1 MRVARLLGCIKCVG
15 KLIECSGLDSV
26 TNALHV
32 LLVVR
37 EIVDGA
43 QLRAQNL
50 VATIKMV
57 QISATKVRTGVA
69 LTVFIKR
76 ARAYLMARIAQFND
90 AVAREEMPIARVA
103 CGHHAVEHIDTT
115 AHRLE

>member
-1 MRVARLLGCIKCVG
+1 M
-15 KLIECSGLDSV
+15 
-26 TNALHV
+26 

-37 EIVDGA
+37 QVVNGA

-50 VATIKMV
+50 IATIKMV

-69 LTVFIKR
+69 LTVLIKG
-76 ARAYLMARIAQFND
+76 ARACLMARITQFND